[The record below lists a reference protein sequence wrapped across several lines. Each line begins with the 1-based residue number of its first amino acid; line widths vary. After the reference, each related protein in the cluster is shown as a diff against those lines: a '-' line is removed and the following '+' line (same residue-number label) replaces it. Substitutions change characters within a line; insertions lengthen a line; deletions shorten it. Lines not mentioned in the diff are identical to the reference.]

1 MFQRLIG
8 GLISVNYR
16 SNGNDLNF
24 MNQDT
29 YQYYFESMPENSIF
43 MEYIIFPLII
53 FLIILLIYQFIKK
66 RIMKDDKNELESLKL
81 LQELL
86 EKGTINDDEF
96 KKKKNKIISKW

>member
-1 MFQRLIG
+1 
-8 GLISVNYR
+8 
-16 SNGNDLNF
+16 

-53 FLIILLIYQFIKK
+53 FLIILLIYQFLKK

-86 EKGTINDDEF
+86 EKGTINEDEF

>member
-1 MFQRLIG
+1 
-8 GLISVNYR
+8 
-16 SNGNDLNF
+16 
-24 MNQDT
+24 MNQDS
-29 YQYYFESMPENSIF
+29 YQYYFESIPENSIF

-53 FLIILLIYQFIKK
+53 FLIIILIYQFIKK

>member
-1 MFQRLIG
+1 
-8 GLISVNYR
+8 
-16 SNGNDLNF
+16 

-53 FLIILLIYQFIKK
+53 FLIILLIYQFLKK
-66 RIMKDDKNELESLKL
+66 RIMNDDKNELESLKL

-86 EKGTINDDEF
+86 EKGTINEDEF

>member
-1 MFQRLIG
+1 
-8 GLISVNYR
+8 
-16 SNGNDLNF
+16 

-29 YQYYFESMPENSIF
+29 YQYYFESIPENSIF

-86 EKGTINDDEF
+86 EKGTINEDEF
-96 KKKKNKIISKW
+96 KKKEEKNYFKMVSVY

>member
-1 MFQRLIG
+1 
-8 GLISVNYR
+8 
-16 SNGNDLNF
+16 
-24 MNQDT
+24 MNQDS

-53 FLIILLIYQFIKK
+53 FLIVLLIYQFIKK

-86 EKGTINDDEF
+86 EKGAINEDEF
-96 KKKKNKIISKW
+96 EKKKNKIVSKW

>member
-1 MFQRLIG
+1 
-8 GLISVNYR
+8 
-16 SNGNDLNF
+16 

-53 FLIILLIYQFIKK
+53 FLIILLIYQFLKK

-86 EKGTINDDEF
+86 EKGTINEYEF

>member
-1 MFQRLIG
+1 
-8 GLISVNYR
+8 
-16 SNGNDLNF
+16 
-24 MNQDT
+24 
-29 YQYYFESMPENSIF
+29 MPENSIF

-66 RIMKDDKNELESLKL
+66 IIMKDDKNELESLKL

>member
-1 MFQRLIG
+1 
-8 GLISVNYR
+8 
-16 SNGNDLNF
+16 

-86 EKGTINDDEF
+86 EKGAINEDEF
-96 KKKKNKIISKW
+96 KKKKNKIVSKW

>member
-1 MFQRLIG
+1 
-8 GLISVNYR
+8 
-16 SNGNDLNF
+16 
-24 MNQDT
+24 MNQDS

-86 EKGTINDDEF
+86 EKGTINEDDF
-96 KKKKNKIISKW
+96 KKKKNKIVSKW

>member
-1 MFQRLIG
+1 
-8 GLISVNYR
+8 
-16 SNGNDLNF
+16 

-96 KKKKNKIISKW
+96 KKKKNKIVSKW

>member
-1 MFQRLIG
+1 
-8 GLISVNYR
+8 
-16 SNGNDLNF
+16 
-24 MNQDT
+24 MNQDS

-53 FLIILLIYQFIKK
+53 FLIVLLIYQFIKK

-86 EKGTINDDEF
+86 EKGTINEGEF
-96 KKKKNKIISKW
+96 EKKKNKIISKW

>member
-1 MFQRLIG
+1 
-8 GLISVNYR
+8 
-16 SNGNDLNF
+16 
-24 MNQDT
+24 MNQDS

-53 FLIILLIYQFIKK
+53 FLIILLIYQFLKK

-96 KKKKNKIISKW
+96 KKKKNKIVSKW

>member
-1 MFQRLIG
+1 
-8 GLISVNYR
+8 
-16 SNGNDLNF
+16 
-24 MNQDT
+24 
-29 YQYYFESMPENSIF
+29 MPENSIF

-86 EKGTINDDEF
+86 EKGAINEDEF
-96 KKKKNKIISKW
+96 KKKKKKIVSKW

>member
-1 MFQRLIG
+1 
-8 GLISVNYR
+8 
-16 SNGNDLNF
+16 
-24 MNQDT
+24 
-29 YQYYFESMPENSIF
+29 MPENSIF

-53 FLIILLIYQFIKK
+53 FLIIILIYQFIKK

>member
-1 MFQRLIG
+1 
-8 GLISVNYR
+8 
-16 SNGNDLNF
+16 
-24 MNQDT
+24 MNQDS

-53 FLIILLIYQFIKK
+53 FFIILLIYQFIKK

-86 EKGTINDDEF
+86 EKGTINEDEF
-96 KKKKNKIISKW
+96 KKKKNKIVSKW

>member
-1 MFQRLIG
+1 
-8 GLISVNYR
+8 
-16 SNGNDLNF
+16 
-24 MNQDT
+24 MNQDS

-86 EKGTINDDEF
+86 EKGTINEGEF
-96 KKKKNKIISKW
+96 EKKKNKIISKW

>member
-1 MFQRLIG
+1 
-8 GLISVNYR
+8 
-16 SNGNDLNF
+16 
-24 MNQDT
+24 MNQDS
-29 YQYYFESMPENSIF
+29 YQYYFESMSENSIF

-86 EKGTINDDEF
+86 EKGTINEDEF
-96 KKKKNKIISKW
+96 KKKKKKIVSKW

>member
-1 MFQRLIG
+1 
-8 GLISVNYR
+8 
-16 SNGNDLNF
+16 
-24 MNQDT
+24 MNQDS

-81 LQELL
+81 IQELL
-86 EKGTINDDEF
+86 EKGTINEDEF
-96 KKKKNKIISKW
+96 EKKKNKIVSKW

>member
-1 MFQRLIG
+1 
-8 GLISVNYR
+8 
-16 SNGNDLNF
+16 
-24 MNQDT
+24 MNQDS

-53 FLIILLIYQFIKK
+53 LLIILLIYQLIKK

-86 EKGTINDDEF
+86 EKGAINEDEF
-96 KKKKNKIISKW
+96 KKKKNKIVSKW

>member
-1 MFQRLIG
+1 
-8 GLISVNYR
+8 
-16 SNGNDLNF
+16 
-24 MNQDT
+24 MNQDS
-29 YQYYFESMPENSIF
+29 YQYYFESMPENSIY

-53 FLIILLIYQFIKK
+53 FLIVLLIYQFIKK
-66 RIMKDDKNELESLKL
+66 RIMKDDKDELESLKL

>member
-1 MFQRLIG
+1 
-8 GLISVNYR
+8 
-16 SNGNDLNF
+16 
-24 MNQDT
+24 MNQDS
-29 YQYYFESMPENSIF
+29 YQYYFESMSENSIF

-86 EKGTINDDEF
+86 EKGTINEDEF

>member
-1 MFQRLIG
+1 
-8 GLISVNYR
+8 
-16 SNGNDLNF
+16 
-24 MNQDT
+24 MNQDS

-86 EKGTINDDEF
+86 EKGAINEDEF
-96 KKKKNKIISKW
+96 KEKKKKIISKW